1 MPTEMEP
8 SRATMC
14 GARPLVALLAK
25 NGGICVMVSNST
37 LPLGFLSIATIILLN
52 GGRFLSSVLLSSVY
66 LFPYTFLS
74 NQVQRYN
81 IILKYPRISW
91 KKTIDGDEFIQI
103 PQKNF
108 RLCESLWGLQ
118 RRKRFSMRCS
128 RAKYLCY
135 TFLMYPFSSRL
146 HIDSTTTSR

>member
-1 MPTEMEP
+1 
-8 SRATMC
+8 MC

-74 NQVQRYN
+74 NRVQRYN
-81 IILKYPRISW
+81 IILKYPRISC
-91 KKTIDGDEFIQI
+91 KKTIDGDEFIEMWQEYYDKMSDED
-103 PQKNF
+103 KNMLPLKRISF
-108 RLCESLWGLQ
+108 LGNNEKNTFAYAVRDLQ
-118 RRKRFSMRCS
+118 RRSV
-128 RAKYLCY
+128 
-135 TFLMYPFSSRL
+135 
-146 HIDSTTTSR
+146 